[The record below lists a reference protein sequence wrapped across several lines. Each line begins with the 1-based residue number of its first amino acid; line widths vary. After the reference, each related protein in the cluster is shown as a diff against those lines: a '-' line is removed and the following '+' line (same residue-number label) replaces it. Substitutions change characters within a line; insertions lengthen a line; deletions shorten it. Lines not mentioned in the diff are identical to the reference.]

1 MPKSERPRLVMQR
14 VDYGFGPM
22 YRIEDL
28 KKPQEEATLALIA
41 DPKLANKVFDLV
53 KQDIAEGYSYVGGV
67 R

>member
-1 MPKSERPRLVMQR
+1 MPQSERPRLVMQR
-14 VDYGFGPM
+14 VDYGLGPM

-41 DPKLANKVFDLV
+41 DPKLANKVFDII
-53 KQDIAEGYSYVGGV
+53 KQDVEKGHSYIGGV